1 MKLLFTAALGALVIS
16 CASAAAADFKPIDC
30 GSTDFDFSDPAY
42 NTDCERSEDPLR
54 VGQSS
59 GSSIT
64 DVMSVSNDER
74 TIFFTLVERRITGAP
89 RIYMTYIGLQQN
101 FERVFNE
108 KDVKDFKL
116 LEKKNGYDVAEFSR
130 EISGRDSRCI
140 TVQRYTNAMH
150 TGFKRHLIGMGC
162 TVGDLAPVYQI
173 LERVDGD

>member
-1 MKLLFTAALGALVIS
+1 MKLVLAAALGALVFS
-16 CASAAAADFKPIDC
+16 CASAGAADFKPIDC
-30 GSTDFDFSDPAY
+30 GSTGFDFSDPAY

-64 DVMSVSNDER
+64 DVMSVSNNER
-74 TIFFTLVERRITGAP
+74 TIFFTIVERRITGAP
-89 RIYMTYIGLQQN
+89 RIYMRYSGLEEN
-101 FERVFNE
+101 FQRVFNE
-108 KDVKDFKL
+108 QDVRGFKL

-130 EISGRDSRCI
+130 DISGRDSRCI

-162 TVGDLAPVYQI
+162 TVGDLALVYQI
-173 LERVDGD
+173 LQRVDGD